1 MSFQLRP
8 IQEIVDKLGV
18 PQEYVEFYGRY
29 SCKLRLELLQDKAI
43 TARPKGKLVLV
54 TAITPTTS
62 GEGKTVTSIGL
73 SLGLNKI
80 GKRAAVTSREPSLGP
95 VFGIKGGAAGGGASQ
110 VLPAEKINLHFNGD
124 FHAITSAHNLL
135 AALIDAHI
143 HNGNALG
150 IDTNNISWPRTMDMN
165 DRALRTIATGLGG
178 RTNGPAR
185 ETGFV
190 ITAASEIMAIMA
202 MASSREDLRKRL
214 SNIVIGYNREGA
226 PVRAGDLQAAGAMMM
241 LLNEA
246 IMPNLVQTSENT
258 PAFVHCGP
266 FGNIAHGTSS
276 VISQKMGMQL
286 CDYAVNEC
294 GFGADLGAEKY
305 FDIVMQY
312 NGIKPAV
319 AVIVASVKALA
330 SHSVGK
336 DAKSGVQA
344 PLDAGF
350 ANLGRHIENVKK
362 FGVPAVVALNKFPGD
377 TDDQLKQVLDF
388 CKSVGA
394 DAALSDVFNKGG
406 EGAREL
412 AEKVVA
418 AASSSN
424 EANVKSLY
432 PLDTPLEQKIS
443 TVATQIYGAKE
454 VVYDTAAKNKLKK
467 FADMGYG
474 NLPVC
479 MAKTQYS
486 FTDNPK
492 LTGAPSGWTLT
503 VTDANL
509 SAGAGF
515 VVVIVG
521 NMMLMPGL
529 GKVPQAIKMDVD
541 ENGNFVGLV

>member
-18 PQEYVEFYGRY
+18 PAEYVEFYGRY
-29 SCKLRLELLQDKAI
+29 SCKLRLELLADKALSS
-43 TARPKGKLVLV
+43 RPKGKLVLV

-73 SLGLNKI
+73 SLGLNRI

-165 DRALRTIATGLGG
+165 DRALRTIAVGLGG

-202 MASSREDLRKRL
+202 MSGSREDLRKRL
-214 SNIVIGYNREGA
+214 NNIVIGYNREGA
-226 PVRAGDLQAAGAMMM
+226 PVRCGDLQAAGAMMV

-286 CDYAVNEC
+286 CEYAVNEC

-305 FDIVMQY
+305 FDIVMPY

-330 SHSVGK
+330 SHAVGK

-377 TDDQLKQVLDF
+377 TDDQLKAVLHF

-406 EGAREL
+406 EGAIEL

-418 AASSSN
+418 AASTSN

-432 PLDTPLEQKIS
+432 PLDMPLEQKIS

-454 VVYDTAAKNKLKK
+454 VVYDAAAKKKLKT
-467 FADMGYG
+467 FTEMGYG

-515 VVVIVG
+515 VVVVVG

-529 GKVPQAIKMDVD
+529 GKVPQAAKMDVD
-541 ENGNFVGLV
+541 EKGNFVGL